1 MNIDRTAILT
11 AWVALAA
18 FLFAGVTDGQ
28 GSPSILG
35 TATVID
41 GDTIEIRGER

>member
-1 MNIDRTAILT
+1 MNINRMPVLT

-18 FLFAGVTDGQ
+18 FLLAGVTVGQ